1 MKSVWASKSLWL
13 LCSSGNLLENPAD
26 DSKKTGSLL
35 GKSKKNKNR
44 TIVGRGEKERGSK
57 KGGKEKGQQPRRVVV
72 ENVGQRTTGDSGL
85 VRSVDISGLSSAG
98 ERERGR
104 ERKREWERR
113 RIVVCLRVKKMR
125 GEREKREREKERV
138 IGEKCGIV
146 HTSNQK

>member
-1 MKSVWASKSLWL
+1 MVALFVWKSSREPSRRQQKNWIFVR
-13 LCSSGNLLENPAD
+13 
-26 DSKKTGSLL
+26 KKQ
-35 GKSKKNKNR
+35 KNKNR

-98 ERERGR
+98 EREREGGR
-104 ERKREWERR
+104 KRKREWERR

-125 GEREKREREKERV
+125 GEREKRERERESDR
-138 IGEKCGIV
+138 GEVWHCAYE
-146 HTSNQK
+146 